1 MEDLKIIFA
10 RNLIM
15 LRKQMK
21 LTQIELAEKIN
32 YSDKAISKWERGESV
47 PDVSV
52 LLSLAKLF
60 GVSIDFLVT
69 EHNNEEIAGEQTSY
83 ASGVKKKN
91 RLLISAITFLALF
104 IVETIVFIAL
114 QGAVPSFWRNAM
126 FCYAMPLPLVSVVA
140 VVFGSLWGNK
150 TIKFVA
156 VSALI
161 WTTLLDAFFIIL
173 LCGRLFPLVFVIG
186 IPAEIV
192 TMMSFKI
199 NILPGKQKNS
209 KNKTDDEKTTDF

>member
-32 YSDKAISKWERGESV
+32 YSDKAVSKWERGESI

-52 LLSLAKLF
+52 LLALAQLF

-69 EHNNEEIAGEQTSY
+69 EHKNEEAAKEQTSY
-83 ASGVKKKN
+83 ASSIKKKN
-91 RLLISAITFLALF
+91 RMLVAAITFVAIL

-114 QGAVPSFWRNAM
+114 QGATPSFWRNAM
-126 FCYAMPLPLVSVVA
+126 FCYAMPLPAVSVVA
-140 VVFGSLWGNK
+140 VVLSGLWATKGVN
-150 TIKFVA
+150 FAA
-156 VSALI
+156 VSVLI
-161 WTTLLDAFFIIL
+161 WTILLDAFLIIM
-173 LCGRLFPLVFVIG
+173 LCGKIFPLVFVLG

-192 TMMSFKI
+192 AMMSYKI
-199 NILPGKQKNS
+199 KIPVNMLKPKNNE
-209 KNKTDDEKTTDF
+209 KERTDE

>member
-32 YSDKAISKWERGESV
+32 YSDKAVSKWERGESI

-52 LLSLAKLF
+52 LLALAQLF

-69 EHNNEEIAGEQTSY
+69 EHKNEEAAKEQTSY
-83 ASGVKKKN
+83 AASIKKRN
-91 RLLISAITFLALF
+91 RMLVAAITFVAIL

-114 QGAVPSFWRNAM
+114 QGAMPSFWRNAM
-126 FCYAMPLPLVSVVA
+126 FCYAMPLPAVSVVA
-140 VVFGSLWGNK
+140 VVFSGLWATKG
-150 TIKFVA
+150 
-156 VSALI
+156 VSFAAISVLI
-161 WTTLLDAFFIIL
+161 WTILLDAFLIIM
-173 LCGRLFPLVFVIG
+173 LCGKIFPIVFVLG

-192 TMMSFKI
+192 AMMSYKI
-199 NILPGKQKNS
+199 KITVNMLKPKNNE
-209 KNKTDDEKTTDF
+209 KERTDE

>member
-32 YSDKAISKWERGESV
+32 YSDKAVSKWERGESI

-52 LLSLAKLF
+52 LLALAQLF

-69 EHNNEEIAGEQTSY
+69 EHKNEEAAKEQTSY
-83 ASGVKKKN
+83 AASIKKRN
-91 RLLISAITFLALF
+91 RMLVAAITFVAIL
-104 IVETIVFIAL
+104 IVETIVFITL
-114 QGAVPSFWRNAM
+114 QGAMPSFWRNAM
-126 FCYAMPLPLVSVVA
+126 FCYAMPLPAVSVVA
-140 VVFGSLWGNK
+140 VVFSGLWATKGVS
-150 TIKFVA
+150 FAA
-156 VSALI
+156 VSVLI
-161 WTTLLDAFFIIL
+161 WTILLDAFLIIM
-173 LCGRLFPLVFVIG
+173 LCGKIFPLVFVLG

-192 TMMSFKI
+192 AMMSYKI
-199 NILPGKQKNS
+199 KITVNMLKPKNNE
-209 KNKTDDEKTTDF
+209 KERTDE

>member
-32 YSDKAISKWERGESV
+32 YSDKAVSKWERGESI

-52 LLSLAKLF
+52 LLSLARLF

-69 EHNNEEIAGEQTSY
+69 EHKNEEVAKEQTTY
-83 ASGVKKKN
+83 ASAIKKKN
-91 RLLISAITFLALF
+91 RMLVAAITFVAIL

-114 QGAVPSFWRNAM
+114 QGATPNFWRNAM
-126 FCYAMPLPLVSVVA
+126 FCYAMPLPAVSIVA
-140 VVFGSLWGNK
+140 VVFSGLWAKKSVN
-150 TIKFVA
+150 FAA

-161 WTTLLDAFFIIL
+161 WTLLLDAFLIIM
-173 LCGRLFPLVFVIG
+173 LCGRVFPLVFVLG

-192 TMMSFKI
+192 AMMSYKI
-199 NILPGKQKNS
+199 KIPVNMLKPKNNEKES
-209 KNKTDDEKTTDF
+209 NDE

>member
-32 YSDKAISKWERGESV
+32 YSDKAVSKWERGESI

-52 LLSLAKLF
+52 LLALAQLF

-69 EHNNEEIAGEQTSY
+69 EHKNEEAAKEQTSY
-83 ASGVKKKN
+83 ASSIKKRN
-91 RLLISAITFLALF
+91 RMLVAAITFVAIL

-114 QGAVPSFWRNAM
+114 QGAIPSFWRNAM
-126 FCYAMPLPLVSVVA
+126 FCYAMPLPAVSVVA
-140 VVFGSLWGNK
+140 VVLSGLWATKGVS
-150 TIKFVA
+150 FAA
-156 VSALI
+156 VSVLI
-161 WTTLLDAFFIIL
+161 WTILLDAFLIIM
-173 LCGRLFPLVFVIG
+173 LCGKIFPLVFVLG

-192 TMMSFKI
+192 AMMSYKI
-199 NILPGKQKNS
+199 KITVNMLKPKNNE
-209 KNKTDDEKTTDF
+209 KERTDE

>member
-32 YSDKAISKWERGESV
+32 YSDKAVSKWERGESI

-52 LLSLAKLF
+52 LLALAQLF

-69 EHNNEEIAGEQTSY
+69 EHKNEEAAKEQTSY
-83 ASGVKKKN
+83 ASSIKKRN
-91 RLLISAITFLALF
+91 RMLVAAITFVAIL
-104 IVETIVFIAL
+104 IVETTVFIAL

-126 FCYAMPLPLVSVVA
+126 FCYAMPLPAVSVVA
-140 VVFGSLWGNK
+140 VVFSGLWATKGVS
-150 TIKFVA
+150 FAA
-156 VSALI
+156 VSVLI
-161 WTTLLDAFFIIL
+161 WTILLDAFLIIM
-173 LCGRLFPLVFVIG
+173 LCGKIFPLVFVLG

-192 TMMSFKI
+192 AMMSYKI
-199 NILPGKQKNS
+199 KITVNMLKPKNNE
-209 KNKTDDEKTTDF
+209 KERTDE

>member
-32 YSDKAISKWERGESV
+32 YSDKAVSKWERGESI

-52 LLSLAKLF
+52 LLALAQLF

-69 EHNNEEIAGEQTSY
+69 EHKNEEAAKEQTSY
-83 ASGVKKKN
+83 ASSIKKRN
-91 RLLISAITFLALF
+91 RMLVAAITFVAIL

-114 QGAVPSFWRNAM
+114 QGAMPSFWRNAM
-126 FCYAMPLPLVSVVA
+126 FCYAMPLPAVSVVA
-140 VVFGSLWGNK
+140 VVLSGLWATKGVS
-150 TIKFVA
+150 FAA
-156 VSALI
+156 VSVLI
-161 WTTLLDAFFIIL
+161 WTILLDAFLIIM
-173 LCGRLFPLVFVIG
+173 LCGKIFPLVFVLG

-192 TMMSFKI
+192 AMMSYKI
-199 NILPGKQKNS
+199 KITVNMLKPKNNE
-209 KNKTDDEKTTDF
+209 KERTDE

>member
-32 YSDKAISKWERGESV
+32 YSDKAVSKWERGESI

-52 LLSLAKLF
+52 LLALAQLF

-69 EHNNEEIAGEQTSY
+69 EHKNEEAAKEQTSY
-83 ASGVKKKN
+83 ASSIKKRN
-91 RLLISAITFLALF
+91 RMLIAAITFVAIL

-114 QGAVPSFWRNAM
+114 QGAIPSFWRNAM
-126 FCYAMPLPLVSVVA
+126 FCYAMPLPAVSVVA
-140 VVFGSLWGNK
+140 VVFSGLWATKGVS
-150 TIKFVA
+150 FAA
-156 VSALI
+156 VSVLI
-161 WTTLLDAFFIIL
+161 WTILLDAFLIIM
-173 LCGRLFPLVFVIG
+173 LCGKIFPLVFVLG

-192 TMMSFKI
+192 AMMSYKI
-199 NILPGKQKNS
+199 KITVNMLKPKNNE
-209 KNKTDDEKTTDF
+209 KERTDE